1 VVVIMAG
8 EETHRPGPGVDE
20 GATWV
25 FDLDGCL
32 IDSLTGRSLRPG
44 AVEVLS
50 QLRDGAVAVMMWSAG
65 GAVYAQERV
74 TALGIERYFQSFHDK
89 QGRGADGRY
98 TTEGFLSGRRLVIF
112 VDDHPE
118 DLPIDADVV
127 AVRPYL
133 AANPHDRG
141 LEPVALRA
149 ELGRA
154 RS

>member
-1 VVVIMAG
+1 VIMAG
-8 EETHRPGPGVDE
+8 GDTHGPGPGAVE
-20 GATWV
+20 AATWV

-44 AVEVLS
+44 AVDLLA
-50 QLRDGAVAVMMWSAG
+50 QLHHGAATVMMWSAG
-65 GAVYAQERV
+65 GAAYAQERV
-74 TALGIERYFQSFHDK
+74 TALGIGRYFQSFHDK
-89 QGRGADGRY
+89 QGRDADGRY
-98 TTEGFLSGRRLVIF
+98 TTDGFLSGRRQVIF

-118 DLPIDADVV
+118 DLPVDADVV

-133 AANPHDRG
+133 AADIHDRG